1 MEGPDF
7 KIIKDLV
14 KETTAVPSDILYALL
29 TSIIEEKTTVIN

>member
-7 KIIKDLV
+7 KTITSFV
-14 KETTAVPSDILYALL
+14 KETTAEPDDIIYALL